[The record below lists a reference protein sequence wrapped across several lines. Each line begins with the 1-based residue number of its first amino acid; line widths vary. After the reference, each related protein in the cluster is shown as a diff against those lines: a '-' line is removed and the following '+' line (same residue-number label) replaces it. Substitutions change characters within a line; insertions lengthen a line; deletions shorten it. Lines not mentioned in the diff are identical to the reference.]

1 MKTIETSKGKFG
13 VVEINSIAEGQY
25 YVDTLSSYHYKL
37 SEITEEQSS
46 EIADSVTRNS
56 YGEEIGWKNYPFE
69 GHPFNYPILN
79 TALESLNTLLKHHN
93 IEITPNTYIF
103 KV

>member
-1 MKTIETSKGKFG
+1 MKIIKGRIIETSKGKFF
-13 VVEINSIAEGQY
+13 VVETIDNANVHTGI
-25 YVDTLSSYHYKL
+25 KL
-37 SEITEEQSS
+37 SETTEEQAS
-46 EIADSVTRNS
+46 EIVDSVTRNS

-69 GHPFNYPILN
+69 EHPFNYPILN
-79 TALESLNTLLKHHN
+79 TALESLNSLLESHN